1 MVFTTLNFGGRGSS
15 PGAFQIIVSVIVL
28 LILTPVMSFV
38 LGEECDWSGSGLG
51 HNAER
56 GVTPVYLRCGMGR
69 VSWVYPGGALRVLLR
84 LGSSGRQFRGCI
96 KASPD
101 FAGARLFLEG
111 PRGLVPLLDPHP
123 SPRVQCFYSRHGQV
137 ALYMEALHKSPATF
151 PRQVAQF
158 DYDLEAQ
165 PRSPSPSYYDHTQE
179 CRPCT
184 NEEMTHAFCSSDLVT
199 RGIIRGVENLDDLKV
214 SEITVKVT
222 KHLRE
227 STPDELSSLAE
238 DLASNEIDRT
248 QSTTD
253 GDKHKDRTQST
264 SDTDKH
270 NVTVRLQ
277 VPQHCGARHG
287 AGEFVF
293 MARRKLGDLVL
304 RCAPRLEDWIDVV
317 RSENAKGSAHCLL
330 YS

>member
-1 MVFTTLNFGGRGSS
+1 MVVAAFNFGGRGSS
-15 PGAFQIIVSVIVL
+15 PGAFQIVLSVIVL

-51 HNAER
+51 HSAER
-56 GVTPVYLRCGMGR
+56 GVTPVYLRCAMGR

-111 PRGLVPLLDPHP
+111 PRGLVPLLEPHP

-137 ALYMEALHKSPATF
+137 ALYMEALQKSPATF

-165 PRSPSPSYYDHTQE
+165 PRNGGHSYYDHTEE

-199 RGIIRGVENLDDLKV
+199 RGIIRGVENIDDLKV
-214 SEITVKVT
+214 SEINVKVT

-227 STPDELSSLAE
+227 STPDEISSVAE

-248 QSTTD
+248 QSSA
-253 GDKHKDRTQST
+253 GER
-264 SDTDKH
+264 H
-270 NVTVRLQ
+270 NVTLRLQ

-287 AGEFVF
+287 VGEFVF

>member
-1 MVFTTLNFGGRGSS
+1 MNYITSIKVGLPTSS
-15 PGAFQIIVSVIVL
+15 SRYVINHNYSSRYYHTYSSNTYIITIP
-28 LILTPVMSFV
+28 T
-38 LGEECDWSGSGLG
+38 
-51 HNAER
+51 
-56 GVTPVYLRCGMGR
+56 
-69 VSWVYPGGALRVLLR
+69 
-84 LGSSGRQFRGCI
+84 SSGYVINNF
-96 KASPD
+96 
-101 FAGARLFLEG
+101 F
-111 PRGLVPLLDPHP
+111 
-123 SPRVQCFYSRHGQV
+123 
-137 ALYMEALHKSPATF
+137 PACC
-151 PRQVAQF
+151 P
-158 DYDLEAQ
+158 
-165 PRSPSPSYYDHTQE
+165 
-179 CRPCT
+179 
-184 NEEMTHAFCSSDLVT
+184 FCNIFSFSSTVT